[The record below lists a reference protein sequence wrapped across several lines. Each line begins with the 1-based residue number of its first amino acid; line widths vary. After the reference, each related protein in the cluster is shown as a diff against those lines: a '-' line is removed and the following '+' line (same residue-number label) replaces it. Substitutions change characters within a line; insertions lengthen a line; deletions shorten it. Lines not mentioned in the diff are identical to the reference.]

1 MARINIFPGT
11 NANDGTG
18 DDLRSAMISINTNFT
33 ELYAASPVSSQ
44 ITIAGNKIN
53 ANASNADLVLEPSGT
68 GAIVLP
74 AITINDNNITG
85 TRSNE
90 NLNITAS
97 GTGHIVVGALRIN
110 GTTISADDSSAIN
123 FAESN
128 ITLGSINITGNV
140 ISSTD
145 STVISF
151 SGQQLSGVGQP
162 TQATDVA
169 TKSYVDSSGNNFGNL
184 EIVDDT
190 LQNIVTNN
198 HLKLDTVGT
207 GLIKINSETFISSS
221 SATVASSAATA
232 MDTFLQATFRSGKYL
247 VSITDTTN
255 SRYEIAEVI
264 VTHNGSTGAYISVY
278 GRAGSTATDLAT
290 FSATADGTTCTVQVV
305 NAAGS
310 STTYKFFRTLIPV

>member
-1 MARINIFPGT
+1 MAKYTINTGT

-18 DDLRSAMISINTNFT
+18 DDLRTAMIYINSNFT
-33 ELYAASPVSSQ
+33 ELYDSSTISSQ

-53 ANASNADLVLEPSGT
+53 ANATNADLVLEPAGT

-74 AITINDNNITG
+74 AITIDDNAITG

-90 NLNITAS
+90 NLVISAS

-110 GTTISADDSSAIN
+110 GTTISSDDSSAIN

-128 ITLGSINITGNV
+128 ITLGSINISGNV
-140 ISSTD
+140 ITSTD
-145 STVISF
+145 STTISF
-151 SGQQLSGVGQP
+151 GGEILSGVGTP

-169 TKSYVDSSGNNFGNL
+169 TKDYVDGASKNFGNL
-184 EIVDDT
+184 EIVTDT
-190 LQNIVTNN
+190 LQNQVTNN

-207 GLIKINSETFISSS
+207 GLIQFMSNAFFGSDSV
-221 SATVASSAATA
+221 TVASSAATA
-232 MDTFLQATFRSGKYL
+232 IDSFVAATYRGAKYV

-255 SRYEIAEVI
+255 SRYETAEII
-264 VTHNGSTGAYISVY
+264 VTHNGSTPYISVY
-278 GRAGSTATDLAT
+278 GRAGSTTTDLAT
-290 FSATADGTTCTVQVV
+290 FTADIDSGSVRILVM

-310 STTYKFFRTLIPV
+310 STTYKFFKTLIPV